1 MSWQDVVKY
10 RSSNET
16 PAEYYASNAAYRK
29 MWAEDAADR
38 LPEMAAWPEKFDE
51 TFKEFRSLAS
61 QYLSTDER
69 AERGFMSK
77 LNEIKKLALEEW
89 EKYVSQSVR
98 LIEEAGSERDKA
110 KLKANRHWMRGGTI
124 RSQEE
129 LYPPK
134 KKE

>member
-10 RSSNET
+10 ET
-16 PAEYYASNAAYRK
+16 PAEYHASNAAYRR
-29 MWAEDAADR
+29 MWAEDAAGR
-38 LPEMAAWPEKFDE
+38 LPEMAAWPDRFDKS
-51 TFKEFRSLAS
+51 FNEFRSIVG
-61 QYLSTDER
+61 QYLFLQDEH
-69 AERGFMSK
+69 EESEVMSK

-89 EKYVSQSVR
+89 EKYVSQNVR

-110 KLKANRHWMRGGTI
+110 KLKEHRHWMRGGTI